1 MTDTSATPTEPER
14 FDVAVV
20 GAGPAGMTAAIVFAR
35 LGLSTVLVAPEPAG
49 RDARTTALL
58 AGSVEMLRTLGLWDA
73 VSAEGA
79 PLKVMRIIDG
89 TRRLIRAPLV
99 EFSSAEI
106 GLEAFGANIP
116 NEALNA
122 ALRAAAGAEK
132 SLTQVPAFLE
142 ALEPGEVR
150 ATLTLSNGQRLAARL
165 VVAADGRNSPCR
177 AAAGI
182 EVRSWSYPQSALVL
196 NFGHTVA
203 HRFVSTEFHTETGPF
218 TMVPLPGLRSSLVC
232 IVRPEEAERLY
243 GLADDELSAEIERRG
258 QSILGKVTVEPDRQ
272 IYPMSGMVPKAFGRA
287 RVALV
292 GEAAHV
298 FPPIGAQGLNLG
310 LRDVAALADAVAGVA
325 RLGGDVGGPEV
336 LGAYDRNRQV
346 DVRSRTTAVDL
357 LNRTLLSDFLPA
369 QGLHGFGLYLASRLG
384 GLRRMMMREGIA
396 PTMRLPKLMRGGK
409 LDTFDLHPSRD
420 ASDN

>member
-1 MTDTSATPTEPER
+1 MSDSNIAAAAPTKV
-14 FDVAVV
+14 DVAVV

-35 LGLSTVLVAPEPAG
+35 LGLSTILVAPEPSG

-58 AGSVEMLRTLGLWDA
+58 AGSVEMLKTLDLWDE
-73 VSAEGA
+73 VSAAGA
-79 PLKVMRIIDG
+79 PLKVMRIMDG
-89 TRRLIRAPLV
+89 TRRLLRAPLV
-99 EFSSAEI
+99 EFSSTEI

-122 ALRAAAGAEK
+122 ALRAAADREET
-132 SLTQVPAFLE
+132 LRIVPVLLE
-142 ALEPGEVR
+142 TLQPGETR
-150 ATLTLSNGQRLAARL
+150 ATLALTNGGSFAARL

-177 AAAGI
+177 AEAGI
-182 EVRSWSYPQSALVL
+182 EVSSWSYPQSALVL
-196 NFGHTVA
+196 NFAHTEP
-203 HRFVSTEFHTETGPF
+203 HRFVSSEFHTETGPF

-232 IVRPEEAERLY
+232 IVRPEEAERL
-243 GLADDELSAEIERRG
+243 GALSDEELSREVERRG
-258 QSILGKVTVEPDRQ
+258 HSILGKVTVEPDRQ
-272 IYPMSGMVPKAFGRA
+272 IYPMSGMIPKSFGKA

-310 LRDVAALADAVAGVA
+310 LRDVAALADAVADVA
-325 RLGGDVGGPEV
+325 ARGGDIGGSEV

-357 LNRTLLSDFLPA
+357 LNRTLLSDFLPV

-384 GLRRMMMREGIA
+384 GLRRFMMREGIA
-396 PTMRLPKLMRGGK
+396 PTMRLPKLMRGIK
-409 LDTFDLHPSRD
+409 LG
-420 ASDN
+420 